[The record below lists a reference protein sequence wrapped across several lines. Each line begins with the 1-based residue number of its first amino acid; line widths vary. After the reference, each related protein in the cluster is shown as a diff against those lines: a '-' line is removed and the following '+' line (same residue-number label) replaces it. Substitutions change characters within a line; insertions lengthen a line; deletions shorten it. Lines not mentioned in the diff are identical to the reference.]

1 MSGPNAGSP
10 HTCEPAW
17 CQALP
22 TLAFPPYQGV
32 KTVPGVLGQ
41 SNLARR
47 YLTKDE
53 EPHLLMD
60 GVGWGL
66 GHRDPCILRTTLF

>member
-1 MSGPNAGSP
+1 MQGHHIPVS
-10 HTCEPAW
+10 
-17 CQALP
+17 LP
-22 TLAFPPYQGV
+22 GARLYPPWPFLLYQGV

-41 SNLARR
+41 SDLARR

-53 EPHLLMD
+53 EPHLHMD